1 VTIRN
6 RKKTRS
12 AGRAIALTTVALT
25 CAFAGGCSM
34 LKKSPPPASAIGVED
49 QTPMPASPTSI
60 QIAYAKPD
68 DTLQSLVVS
77 QFTGANVLRTV
88 SQGDGEASVLRF
100 DGGVPIWKFHAN
112 RTLLNP
118 LTKIKQAPYHVLTV
132 DYGKVPPGFLQDAP
146 EVGPPPPLD
155 IGGYYIFAIERA
167 SGATSYQAVR
177 VKSDLTLQAYD
188 AEPRAGT
195 SYQLCCDVSADF
207 AQPTPDHFDPPGSAP
222 STDSSPDSSQP

>member
-1 VTIRN
+1 
-6 RKKTRS
+6 
-12 AGRAIALTTVALT
+12 
-25 CAFAGGCSM
+25 M

-118 LTKIKQAPYHVLTV
+118 LTKIKQAPYLPLGVLDHALV
-132 DYGKVPPGFLQDAP
+132 LHAMH
-146 EVGPPPPLD
+146 
-155 IGGYYIFAIERA
+155 FAR
-167 SGATSYQAVR
+167 QHR
-177 VKSDLTLQAYD
+177 VKVLHQFDVVTVVA
-188 AEPRAGT
+188 AEV
-195 SYQLCCDVSADF
+195 CEVE
-207 AQPTPDHFDPPGSAP
+207 
-222 STDSSPDSSQP
+222 